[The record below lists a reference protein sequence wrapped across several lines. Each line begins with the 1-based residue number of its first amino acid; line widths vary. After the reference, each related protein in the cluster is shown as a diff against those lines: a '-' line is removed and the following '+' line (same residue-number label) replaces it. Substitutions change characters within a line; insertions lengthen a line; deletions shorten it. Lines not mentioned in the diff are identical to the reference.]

1 MCIRDSGKEV
11 SGFYDIEAPTFA
23 IKHGPPWLTI
33 NPNTGE
39 LSGTPDAAG
48 MADIEV
54 IAVID
59 RENRKLDDATLKW
72 GNEKVLSTAV
82 ERVGVATQEF
92 AIEVSK

>member
-1 MCIRDSGKEV
+1 
-11 SGFYDIEAPTFA
+11 
-23 IKHGPPWLTI
+23 
-33 NPNTGE
+33 
-39 LSGTPDAAG
+39 